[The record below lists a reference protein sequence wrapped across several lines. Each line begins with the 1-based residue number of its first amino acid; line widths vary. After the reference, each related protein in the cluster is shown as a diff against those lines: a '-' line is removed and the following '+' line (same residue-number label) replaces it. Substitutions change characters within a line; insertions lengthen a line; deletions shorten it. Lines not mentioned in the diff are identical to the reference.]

1 MLTQEQVD
9 FYQTNGYIVIENVIS
24 AEDIVELRKI
34 TDDFVKK
41 SSEVTE
47 HTDIFDLEPGHTPEA
62 PQLRRLKN
70 PVALHPI
77 YDRMLRHDHILD
89 NVAQLIGPNIRYDT
103 SKLNM
108 KSAGFGS
115 PVEWHQDF
123 AFATPVTNDD
133 MLSVGL
139 ALDDMTQD
147 NGCLLFVPG
156 SHKGPIYDHFQNDV
170 FVGGITD
177 PEFRPDNAVP
187 IEVKAGGITIHH
199 TCTLHAS
206 APNLSGKSRR
216 LLLLQYAAAD
226 TLPRRPIT
234 DWEALEA
241 AILRG
246 EQVREPRYTDTPP
259 VPRPDNPR
267 PSGRGGSIYETQTLM
282 ARKRVSES
290 MPAREG
296 D

>member
-1 MLTQEQVD
+1 MLTQEQID
-9 FYQTNGYIVIENVIS
+9 FYNTNGYIVVEDVIS
-24 AEDIVELRKI
+24 AEDIADLRKI
-34 TDDFVKK
+34 TDEFVDK
-41 SSEVTE
+41 SCEVTE
-47 HTDIFDLEPGHTPEA
+47 HTEVFDLEPGHTAEA

-77 YDRMLRHDHILD
+77 YDRMLRHDSILD
-89 NVAQLIGPNIRYDT
+89 SVAQLIGPNVRYDT

-123 AFATPVTNDD
+123 AFATAVTNDD

-139 ALDDMTQD
+139 AIDDMTKD
-147 NGCLLFVPG
+147 NGCLLFIPG
-156 SHKGPIYDHFQNDV
+156 SHKGPIYDHYENDI

-206 APNLSGKSRR
+206 APNLSGQSRR

-226 TLPRRPIT
+226 TLSKRPIT
-234 DWEALEA
+234 NWDALDA

-246 EQVREPRYTDTPP
+246 EQVREPRYTDIPT

-267 PSGRGGSIYETQTLM
+267 PSGRGGSIYETQTLLTK
-282 ARKRVSES
+282 KRVSDNAPEQK
-290 MPAREG
+290 R
-296 D
+296 

>member
-9 FYQTNGYIVIENVIS
+9 FYHTNGYIVVENVIS
-24 AEDIVELRKI
+24 TEDIADLRRI
-34 TDDFVKK
+34 TDEFVDK
-41 SSEVTE
+41 SRDVTE
-47 HTDIFDLEPGHTPEA
+47 HSNVFDLEPGHTPEA

-77 YDRMLRHDHILD
+77 YDRMLRHNHILD
-89 NVAQLIGPNIRYDT
+89 SVAQLIGPNIRYDT

-123 AFATPVTNDD
+123 AFASAVTNDD

-139 ALDDMTQD
+139 ALDDMTQE
-147 NGCLLFVPG
+147 NGCLLFIPG
-156 SHKGPIYDHFQNDV
+156 SHKGPIYDHYQNDV

-177 PEFRPDNAVP
+177 PDFRPDNAVP

-216 LLLLQYAAAD
+216 LLLLQYSAAD
-226 TLPRRPIT
+226 TLSQRPVT
-234 DWEALEA
+234 DWDALDA

-246 EQVREPRYTDTPP
+246 EQVREPRYTDFPT

-267 PSGRGGSIYETQTLM
+267 PSGRGGSIYEIQTLLPK
-282 ARKRVSES
+282 KRVSES
-290 MPAREG
+290 VSE
-296 D
+296 

>member
-9 FYQTNGYIVIENVIS
+9 FYHTNGYIVVENVIS
-24 AEDIVELRKI
+24 AKDIADLRKV
-34 TDDFVKK
+34 TDEFVDK
-41 SSEVTE
+41 SREVTE
-47 HTDIFDLEPGHTPEA
+47 HSNVFDLEPGHTPAA
-62 PQLRRLKN
+62 PKLRRLKN
-70 PVALHPI
+70 PVVLHPI
-77 YDRMLRHDHILD
+77 YDRMLRHDYILD
-89 NVAQLIGPNIRYDT
+89 SVAQLVGPNVRYDT

-139 ALDDMTQD
+139 AIDDMTQE

-156 SHKGPIYDHFQNDV
+156 SHKGPIYDHHQNDV

-177 PEFRPDNAVP
+177 PDFRPDNAVP

-199 TCTLHAS
+199 TRTLHAS

-216 LLLLQYAAAD
+216 LLLLQYSAAD
-226 TLPRRPIT
+226 TLAQRPIT
-234 DWEALEA
+234 NWDALDA

-259 VPRPDNPR
+259 VPRPDTPQ
-267 PSGRGGSIYETQTLM
+267 PSGRGGSIYEIQTLLPK
-282 ARKRVSES
+282 KRVSENV
-290 MPAREG
+290 ANVE

>member
-1 MLTQEQVD
+1 MLTQEQID
-9 FYQTNGYIVIENVIS
+9 FYHTNGYIVVENVIS
-24 AEDIVELRKI
+24 GRDIAELRKI
-34 TDDFVKK
+34 TEEFVEK
-41 SSEVTE
+41 SREITE
-47 HTDIFDLEPGHTPEA
+47 HNDVFDLEPGHTPDA

-70 PVALHPI
+70 PVAVHPI
-77 YDRMLRHDHILD
+77 YDRMLRHDSILD
-89 NVAQLIGPNIRYDT
+89 SVAQLIGPNVRYDT

-133 MLSVGL
+133 MLSVGV
-139 ALDDMTQD
+139 AIDDMTKE
-147 NGCLLFVPG
+147 NGCLLFIPG
-156 SHKGPIYDHFQNDV
+156 SHKGPIYDHYENDV

-206 APNLSGKSRR
+206 APNLSGQSRR

-226 TLPRRPIT
+226 TLSKRPIANW
-234 DWEALEA
+234 DALDA

-246 EQVREPRYTDTPP
+246 EQVREPRYTDIPH

-267 PSGRGGSIYETQTLM
+267 PSGRGGSIYEIQTLL
-282 ARKRVSES
+282 ARKRVSDNAPEQK
-290 MPAREG
+290 R
-296 D
+296 

>member
-1 MLTQEQVD
+1 MLTQEQID
-9 FYQTNGYIVIENVIS
+9 FYNTNGYIVVEDVIS
-24 AEDIVELRKI
+24 AQDIADLRKI
-34 TDDFVKK
+34 TDEFVDK
-41 SSEVTE
+41 SCEVTE
-47 HTDIFDLEPGHTPEA
+47 HTDVFDLEPGHTSEA

-77 YDRMLRHDHILD
+77 YDRMLRHDSILD
-89 NVAQLIGPNIRYDT
+89 SVAQLIGPNVRYDT

-133 MLSVGL
+133 MLSVGV
-139 ALDDMTQD
+139 AIDDMTQD
-147 NGCLLFVPG
+147 NGCLLFIPG
-156 SHKGPIYDHFQNDV
+156 SHKGPIYDHFENDV
-170 FVGGITD
+170 FVGGIADTEFQ
-177 PEFRPDNAVP
+177 PENAVP

-206 APNLSGKSRR
+206 APNRSGQSRR
-216 LLLLQYAAAD
+216 LLLLQYSAAD
-226 TLPRRPIT
+226 TLPQRPIT
-234 DWEALEA
+234 DWAALDA

-246 EQVREPRYTDTPP
+246 EQVREPRYTDIPT

-267 PSGRGGSIYETQTLM
+267 PSGRGGSIYETQTLLTK
-282 ARKRVSES
+282 KRVSEGV
-290 MPAREG
+290 R

>member
-9 FYQTNGYIVIENVIS
+9 FYHTNGYIVVENVIS
-24 AEDIVELRKI
+24 AKDIADLRKV
-34 TDDFVKK
+34 TDEFVDK
-41 SSEVTE
+41 SREVTE
-47 HTDIFDLEPGHTPEA
+47 HSNVFDLEPGHTPAA

-70 PVALHPI
+70 PVVLHPI
-77 YDRMLRHDHILD
+77 YDRMLRHDYILD
-89 NVAQLIGPNIRYDT
+89 SVAQLVGPNVRYDT

-139 ALDDMTQD
+139 AIDDMTQE

-156 SHKGPIYDHFQNDV
+156 SHKGPIYDHHQNDV

-177 PEFRPDNAVP
+177 PDFRPDNAVP

-199 TCTLHAS
+199 TRTLHAS
-206 APNLSGKSRR
+206 APNLSGQSRR
-216 LLLLQYAAAD
+216 LLLLQYSAAD
-226 TLPRRPIT
+226 TLAQRPIT
-234 DWEALEA
+234 NWDALDA
-241 AILRG
+241 AMLRG

-267 PSGRGGSIYETQTLM
+267 SSGRGGSIYEIQTLLPK
-282 ARKRVSES
+282 KRVSENV
-290 MPAREG
+290 ANVE

>member
-9 FYQTNGYIVIENVIS
+9 FYHTNGYIVVENVIS
-24 AEDIVELRKI
+24 ATDIAELRKI
-34 TDDFVKK
+34 TDDFVDK
-41 SSEVTE
+41 SREVNE
-47 HTDIFDLEPGHTPEA
+47 HTDVFDLEPGHTPET

-77 YDRMLRHDHILD
+77 YDRMLRHEYIL
-89 NVAQLIGPNIRYDT
+89 NSVAQLIGPNIRYDT

-115 PVEWHQDF
+115 PVEWHQDL
-123 AFATPVTNDD
+123 AFAVAVTNDD

-139 ALDDMTQD
+139 AIDDMTQD

-156 SHKGPIYDHFQNDV
+156 SHRGPIYDHYQNDV

-177 PEFRPDNAVP
+177 SDFRPDNAVP

-199 TCTLHAS
+199 SRTLHAS
-206 APNLSGKSRR
+206 APNLSGQSRR
-216 LLLLQYAAAD
+216 LFLLQYCAAD
-226 TLPRRPIT
+226 ALPQRPIT
-234 DWEALEA
+234 DWKPLDA

-246 EQVREPRYTDTPP
+246 EQVREPRYTDIPP
-259 VPRPDNPR
+259 IPRPNNPR
-267 PSGRGGSIYETQTLM
+267 PSGRGGSIYEIQTLLKK
-282 ARKRVSES
+282 KRVSENV
-290 MPAREG
+290 PE
-296 D
+296 

>member
-1 MLTQEQVD
+1 MLTQEQID
-9 FYQTNGYIVIENVIS
+9 FYHGNGYIVVENVIS
-24 AEDIVELRKI
+24 AQDIAELRKI
-34 TDDFVKK
+34 TDDFVDK
-41 SSEVTE
+41 SREVTE
-47 HTDIFDLEPGHTPEA
+47 HTEVFDLEPGHTAEA

-70 PVALHPI
+70 PVVLHPI
-77 YDRMLRHDHILD
+77 YDRMLRHNSILD
-89 NVAQLIGPNIRYDT
+89 SVAQLIGPNVRYDT

-123 AFATPVTNDD
+123 AFATAVTNDD

-139 ALDDMTQD
+139 AIDDMTKD
-147 NGCLLFVPG
+147 NGCLLFIPG
-156 SHKGPIYDHFQNDV
+156 SHKGPIYDHYENDI

-206 APNLSGKSRR
+206 APNLSGQSRR
-216 LLLLQYAAAD
+216 LLLLQYSAAD
-226 TLPRRPIT
+226 TLPKRLIT
-234 DWEALEA
+234 DWDALDA

-246 EQVREPRYTDTPP
+246 GQVREPRYTDIPT
-259 VPRPDNPR
+259 VPRPDKPR
-267 PSGRGGSIYETQTLM
+267 PSGRGGSIYEIQTLL
-282 ARKRVSES
+282 AKKRVSEGVH
-290 MPAREG
+290 E
-296 D
+296 

>member
-1 MLTQEQVD
+1 MLTQEQID
-9 FYQTNGYIVIENVIS
+9 FYNTNGYIVVEDVIS
-24 AEDIVELRKI
+24 AEDIADLRKI
-34 TDDFVKK
+34 TDEFVDK
-41 SSEVTE
+41 SCEVTE
-47 HTDIFDLEPGHTPEA
+47 HTDVFDLEPGHTSEA
-62 PQLRRLKN
+62 PQLRRLKS

-77 YDRMLRHDHILD
+77 YDRMLRHDFILD
-89 NVAQLIGPNIRYDT
+89 SVAQLVGPNIRYDT

-123 AFATPVTNDD
+123 AFATAVTNDD

-139 ALDDMTQD
+139 AIDDMTKD
-147 NGCLLFVPG
+147 NGCLLFIPG
-156 SHKGPIYDHFQNDV
+156 SHKGPIYDHYENDI

-206 APNLSGKSRR
+206 APNLSGQSRR
-216 LLLLQYAAAD
+216 LLLLQYSAAD
-226 TLPRRPIT
+226 TLSQRPIT
-234 DWEALEA
+234 DWDALDA

-246 EQVREPRYTDTPP
+246 EQVREPRYTDIPH

-267 PSGRGGSIYETQTLM
+267 PSGRGGSIYETQTLLTK
-282 ARKRVSES
+282 KRVSEGA
-290 MPAREG
+290 PE
-296 D
+296 

>member
-9 FYQTNGYIVIENVIS
+9 FYHTNGYLVIENVIS
-24 AEDIVELRKI
+24 TEDIADLRRI
-34 TDDFVKK
+34 TDEFVDK
-41 SSEVTE
+41 SREVTE
-47 HTDIFDLEPGHTPEA
+47 HTNVFDLEPGHTAEA

-77 YDRMLRHDHILD
+77 YDRMLRHNHILD
-89 NVAQLIGPNIRYDT
+89 SVAQLIGPNIRYDT

-123 AFATPVTNDD
+123 AFASAVTNDD

-139 ALDDMTQD
+139 ALDDMTQE
-147 NGCLLFVPG
+147 NGCLLFIPG
-156 SHKGPIYDHFQNDV
+156 SHKGPIYNHYQNDV

-177 PEFRPDNAVP
+177 PDFRPDNAVP

-216 LLLLQYAAAD
+216 LLLLQYSAAD
-226 TLPRRPIT
+226 TLSQRPVT
-234 DWEALEA
+234 DWAALDA
-241 AILRG
+241 AIVRG
-246 EQVREPRYTDTPP
+246 EQVREPRYTDFPT

-267 PSGRGGSIYETQTLM
+267 PSGRGGSIYEIQTLLPK
-282 ARKRVSES
+282 KRVSES
-290 MPAREG
+290 VSE
-296 D
+296 

>member
-1 MLTQEQVD
+1 MLTQEQVA
-9 FYQTNGYIVIENVIS
+9 FYHTNGYIVVENVIS
-24 AEDIVELRKI
+24 AKDITELCKI
-34 TDDFVKK
+34 TDEFVDK
-41 SSEVTE
+41 SREVTE
-47 HTDIFDLEPGHTPEA
+47 HTNVFDLEPEHTPEA

-70 PVALHPI
+70 PVTLHPI
-77 YDRMLRHDHILD
+77 YDRMLRHHYILD
-89 NVAQLIGPNIRYDT
+89 SVAQLLGPNVRYDT

-139 ALDDMTQD
+139 AIDDMTQE
-147 NGCLLFVPG
+147 NGCLLFIPR
-156 SHKGPIYDHFQNDV
+156 SHKGPIYDHHQNDV

-177 PEFRPDNAVP
+177 PDFRPDNAVP

-199 TCTLHAS
+199 TRTLHAS

-216 LLLLQYAAAD
+216 LLLLQYSAAD
-226 TLPRRPIT
+226 TLAQRPIT
-234 DWEALEA
+234 DWDALDA
-241 AILRG
+241 AMLRG
-246 EQVREPRYTDTPP
+246 VQVREPRYADTPP

-267 PSGRGGSIYETQTLM
+267 PSGRGGSIYEIQTLL
-282 ARKRVSES
+282 AKKRVSENA
-290 MPAREG
+290 PE
-296 D
+296 

>member
-1 MLTQEQVD
+1 MLTQEQID
-9 FYQTNGYIVIENVIS
+9 FYQTNGYIVVENVIS
-24 AEDIVELRKI
+24 AEEVAELRKI
-34 TDDFVKK
+34 TDEFVDK
-41 SSEVTE
+41 SREATE
-47 HTDIFDLEPGHTPEA
+47 HTNVFDLEPGHTPEA

-77 YDRMLRHDHILD
+77 YDRMLRHDSILD
-89 NVAQLIGPNIRYDT
+89 SVAQLIGPNIRYDT

-123 AFATPVTNDD
+123 AFASETTNDD

-139 ALDDMTQD
+139 AIDDMTQE
-147 NGCLLFVPG
+147 NGCLLFIPK
-156 SHKGPIYDHFQNDV
+156 SHKGPIYSHYQNDV
-170 FVGGITD
+170 FVGAITD
-177 PEFRPDNAVP
+177 PDFRPDNAVP

-206 APNLSGKSRR
+206 APNLSGQSRR
-216 LLLLQYAAAD
+216 LLLLQYCAAD
-226 TLPRRPIT
+226 TLPQRPIT
-234 DWEALEA
+234 DWDALDA
-241 AILRG
+241 VLLRG
-246 EQVREPRYTDTPP
+246 EQGREPRYTDIPT

-267 PSGRGGSIYETQTLM
+267 SGGRGGSIYEIQTLL

-290 MPAREG
+290 VPE
-296 D
+296 